1 MTRTSGR
8 TALVLGGGGITGI
21 AWEVGVLVGLAR
33 AGVDVTD
40 AETVV
45 GTSAGSVVGS
55 QVTSG
60 LPLESLY
67 AEQLSPPDAE
77 IGGRLGRLA
86 ALKLVPPYVLP
97 ESGRDKLRRVGA
109 LALKAHPPGSAD
121 REAVIRS
128 RLPVHDWPDRDLRI
142 TAVEAETGRF
152 TVFDRDSGVDLVSVV
167 AASCAVPTVWPPVA
181 IDGHHYV
188 DGGMRSTANLD
199 LVAGAERVVVLGPLP
214 RSFSK
219 RTSLRA
225 QLETVAPHEWS
236 VITPD
241 AEALADF
248 GKNLCDPARRA
259 DAARSGL
266 RQAADLI
273 DEVAHVLGPG
283 RPLRSGPR

>member
-1 MTRTSGR
+1 MTRTSGA

-21 AWEVGVLVGLAR
+21 AWEVGILVGLAR

-55 QVTSG
+55 QITSG
-60 LPLESLY
+60 QPLESLY
-67 AEQLSPPDAE
+67 AEQLAPPDQE

-97 ESGRDKLRRVGA
+97 GSGRDKLRRVGA
-109 LALKAHPPGSAD
+109 LALRSHPPGSVD
-121 REAVIRS
+121 REGVFRS
-128 RLPVHDWPDRDLRI
+128 RLSAHDWPDRDLRI

-152 TVFDRDSGVDLVSVV
+152 TVFDRDSGVDLVRAV

-199 LVAGAERVVVLGPLP
+199 LVAGAERVVVLAPLP

-219 RTSLRA
+219 RTSLRT
-225 QLETVAPHEWS
+225 QLEKVSPREWS

-248 GKNLCDPARRA
+248 GKNLLDPARRA
-259 DAARSGL
+259 DSARSGL
-266 RQAADLI
+266 RQAADLV
-273 DEVAHVLGPG
+273 DEVAHVWG
-283 RPLRSGPR
+283 R